1 MTFDLNRSYD
11 MMGQL
16 TKFFY
21 VLGII
26 KPIFNFCIILLI
38 ITAVTSGIYL
48 MNHIKPVIFISAKN
62 NKYKLLFILNGLIF
76 ITSILLS
83 VSACTS
89 QCDESRYTNE
99 IVNGNLITK
108 TGDDFSSIN
117 DNDIDTSNNH
127 ITLTLPDNSVDLGRI
142 DYSFDKIKIEPTTKS
157 GKAYVRVLKYLRKHK
172 KEIANINVHVGWDKT
187 TAKFTTV
194 DDPESVVCYANNK
207 KQSTTKINN
216 YVLHY

>member
-26 KPIFNFCIILLI
+26 KPLFNFCIILLI
-38 ITAVTSGIYL
+38 IAAVTSGIYL
-48 MNHIKPVIFISAKN
+48 MNHMKPVIFISAKN

-83 VSACTS
+83 VPACTS

-108 TGDDFSSIN
+108 TGDNFSSIN
-117 DNDIDTSNNH
+117 YNDIDTSNDH
-127 ITLTLPDNSVDLGRI
+127 IALTMMDNSVDLGRI
-142 DYSFDKIKIEPTTKS
+142 NYSFDKIKIEPTTKS
-157 GKAYVRVLKYLRKHK
+157 GKAYVRVLEYLRQHK
-172 KEIANINVHVGWDKT
+172 KEIANINVHIGWDKT

-194 DDPESVVCYANNK
+194 NGTESVVCYANNK
-207 KQSTTKINN
+207 TQNN
-216 YVLHY
+216 SKSSNHVLHY

>member
-26 KPIFNFCIILLI
+26 KPFFNFCIILLI

-48 MNHIKPVIFISAKN
+48 MNHMKLVIFTSAKN

-83 VSACTS
+83 VSACSS

-99 IVNGNLITK
+99 IVTGNLITK
-108 TGDDFSSIN
+108 TGDNFSSIN

-127 ITLTLPDNSVDLGRI
+127 ITLTMSGNSVDLGSI

-157 GKAYVRVLKYLRKHK
+157 GKAYVRVLEYLRKHK

-194 DDPESVVCYANNK
+194 DGPESVVCYANNK

>member
-26 KPIFNFCIILLI
+26 KPLFNFCIILLI
-38 ITAVTSGIYL
+38 IAAVTSGIYL
-48 MNHIKPVIFISAKN
+48 MNHMKPVIFISAKN

-83 VSACTS
+83 VPAWTS

-108 TGDDFSSIN
+108 TGDNFSSIN
-117 DNDIDTSNNH
+117 YNDIDTSNDH
-127 ITLTLPDNSVDLGRI
+127 IALTMMDNSVDLGRI
-142 DYSFDKIKIEPTTKS
+142 NYSFDKIKIEPTTKS
-157 GKAYVRVLKYLRKHK
+157 GKAYVRVLEYLRQHK
-172 KEIANINVHVGWDKT
+172 KEIANINVHIGWDKT

-194 DDPESVVCYANNK
+194 NGTESVVCYANNK
-207 KQSTTKINN
+207 TQNN
-216 YVLHY
+216 SKSSNHVLHY

>member
-26 KPIFNFCIILLI
+26 KPLFNFCIILLI
-38 ITAVTSGIYL
+38 ITAVISGIYL
-48 MNHIKPVIFISAKN
+48 MNHMKPVIFTSLKN

-83 VSACTS
+83 VSACSS
-89 QCDESRYTNE
+89 QFDESMYTNE
-99 IVNGNLITK
+99 IVKGNLITK
-108 TGDDFSSIN
+108 TGNDFSFIN

-127 ITLTLPDNSVDLGRI
+127 VTLTLPDNSVDLGRI
-142 DYSFDKIKIEPTTKS
+142 NYSFDKIKIEPTTKS
-157 GKAYVRVLKYLRKHK
+157 GKAYVRVLEYLRQHK
-172 KEIANINVHVGWDKT
+172 KEIANINVHIGWDKT

-194 DDPESVVCYANNK
+194 NGTESVVCYANNK
-207 KQSTTKINN
+207 TPNN
-216 YVLHY
+216 SKSSNHVLHY

>member
-26 KPIFNFCIILLI
+26 KPLFNFCIILLI
-38 ITAVTSGIYL
+38 IAAVTSGIYL
-48 MNHIKPVIFISAKN
+48 MNHMKPVIFISAKN

-83 VSACTS
+83 VPACAS

-117 DNDIDTSNNH
+117 SYDIDTSNNH
-127 ITLTLPDNSVDLGRI
+127 ITLTMSGNSVDLGSI

-157 GKAYVRVLKYLRKHK
+157 GKAYVRVLEYLRKHK

-194 DDPESVVCYANNK
+194 DGPESVVCYANNK